1 MHLARKILSA
11 GLYWTDIAFIGVT
24 LAIGLTLGYYGLD
37 LWGRTTAEIE
47 AMQVPWY
54 LWREPSR
61 LVAWVV
67 AVANWPLGLAVLRL
81 WGQVLLCGFCLYASL
96 LALHEAFVRF
106 RIRLG

>member
-1 MHLARKILSA
+1 MHLVRKILSA
-11 GLYWTDIAFIGVT
+11 GLYWVDIAVIGAT
-24 LAIGLTLGYYGLD
+24 LAIGLALGFYGLD
-37 LWGRTTAEIE
+37 MWNRTIAEVR

-61 LVAWVV
+61 LVAWVI
-67 AVANWPLGLAVLRL
+67 AIANWPLGLSILRL
-81 WGQVLLCGFCLYASL
+81 WGQALLSGFCLYASL

>member
-1 MHLARKILSA
+1 MQLIRKILSA
-11 GLYWTDIAFIGVT
+11 GLFWFDIALIGATFV
-24 LAIGLTLGYYGLD
+24 IGLGLGLYGLD
-37 LWGRTTAEIE
+37 LWAQTSAEVT

-61 LVAWVV
+61 LVAWVI
-67 AVANWPLGLAVLRL
+67 AIANWPLGLTVLRL
-81 WGQVLLCGFCLYASL
+81 WGQVLLAGFCLYAAA